1 MFSNRQERRAVA
13 GVLFCCLAF
22 LSSFLPVALSF
33 GQDSSEETT
42 IRAEIGLRLPDA
54 SRLDPR
60 TFPFENQIQPGL
72 SLRGSEGSWLRWQ
85 PVSLQ
90 RKITVD
96 STGRFITIREDF
108 LGQPLRFPF
117 SVPLE
122 MYYALRLAYEQ
133 NMLWHQMAAQS
144 VYGGAAE
151 LRAGRGGVDIDI
163 PVPIK
168 SKAFSQIFGGSS
180 VGLNVQGDIGI
191 EGGFRREDR
200 SEARTVLNQGANT
213 NFKMNQTQRFTVTGR
228 IGEKVSVN
236 VDQDSERPFDFE
248 NSIKLNYTG
257 FDDDILKK
265 IEAGNIALSLPGTR
279 FVTFGGTSA
288 GLFGVKSEMQ
298 LGNLFIT
305 GIASQE
311 KGENKKLTLSGGATE
326 GSQQIQDYQYR
337 RYAYFFIDTDY
348 RENYRN
354 YTQKWIHTYNPARA
368 IKRSEEHTSEL
379 QSLRHLVCRLLL

>member
-1 MFSNRQERRAVA
+1 M
-13 GVLFCCLAF
+13 
-22 LSSFLPVALSF
+22 SF

-60 TFPFENQIQPGL
+60 TFPFENRIQPGL
-72 SLRGSEGSWLRWQ
+72 SLNGSEGSWLRWQ

-90 RKITVD
+90 RKIAVD
-96 STGRFITIREDF
+96 STGHFITIREDF
-108 LGQPLRFPF
+108 LGEPLRFPF

-122 MYYALRLAYEQ
+122 KYYTLRLAHEQ
-133 NMLWHQMAAQS
+133 SMLWHQMAAQS
-144 VYGGAAE
+144 IYGGVGE

-228 IGEKVSVN
+228 ACVVRSMMVF
-236 VDQDSERPFDFE
+236 S
-248 NSIKLNYTG
+248 SSM
-257 FDDDILKK
+257 
-265 IEAGNIALSLPGTR
+265 AG
-279 FVTFGGTSA
+279 
-288 GLFGVKSEMQ
+288 
-298 LGNLFIT
+298 
-305 GIASQE
+305 
-311 KGENKKLTLSGGATE
+311 
-326 GSQQIQDYQYR
+326 
-337 RYAYFFIDTDY
+337 
-348 RENYRN
+348 
-354 YTQKWIHTYNPARA
+354 
-368 IKRSEEHTSEL
+368 
-379 QSLRHLVCRLLL
+379 